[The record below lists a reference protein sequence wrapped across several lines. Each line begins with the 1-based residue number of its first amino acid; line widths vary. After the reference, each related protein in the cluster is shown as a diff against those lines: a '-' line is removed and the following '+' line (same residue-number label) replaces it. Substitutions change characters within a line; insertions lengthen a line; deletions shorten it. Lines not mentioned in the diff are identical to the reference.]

1 MVAGARR
8 EKTKRLACTQL
19 SLVAAAI
26 ASSYC
31 DALCSC
37 WPSTTKAVPRVSLKE
52 YHESIVASARHRT
65 PIVVENVISAQLC
78 EALCDEIIKISTSS
92 QPVTLQRRRIQKK
105 IEDDGD
111 AASPSLYSTVTTD
124 LYQVDSIVEA
134 AGYIARNS
142 CHDDALF
149 VFEET
154 LISSDSPLRQQLNQI
169 RESVFVP
176 PSLSPLKDQHDWFA
190 MFPQWAVASDCCV
203 VMAGEGATSTLHR
216 DPYEWT
222 GTSVCLEGSKVWR
235 FIEPPSLNETP
246 DDTLPRSTQGVH
258 VVDKVLQSYRLPSI
272 AWQVQPPT
280 KRRTKGETK
289 ETKKR
294 RPRLFYARDNAPD
307 PPAVYVS
314 AGWQSD
320 FSLFA
325 SRSGNVP
332 TASDLHKMFE
342 NDDASGLTS
351 DDQKKTMIQY
361 LHQIGASLPMLSPSP
376 EIVSACSNGTLAAC
390 LWTAIQGPGDFLIIP
405 AHWWHQTY
413 GLEPSVAIAS
423 QRCSREDVPNVFRH
437 IVATV
442 GAAKSTGAFAASALP
457 PLDETSSLYK
467 DFFID
472 YKQPNGTVERFFE
485 LVQTEIDRQSI

>member
-1 MVAGARR
+1 MAGAGVERR

-19 SLVAAAI
+19 SLVAATI

-52 YHESIVASARHRT
+52 YHESIVANARHRT
-65 PIVVENVISAQLC
+65 PIVVENVVSAQLC
-78 EALCDEIIKISTSS
+78 EALCDEIIKISTPS
-92 QPVTLQRRRIQKK
+92 QPVTLQRRRKQKK
-105 IEDDGD
+105 IADDGYPEQQS
-111 AASPSLYSTVTTD
+111 AVTTV
-124 LYQVDSIVEA
+124 LYQVDSLVEA

-154 LISSDSPLRQQLNQI
+154 LISLDSPLRQQLNQI

-176 PSLSPLKDQHDWFA
+176 LSLSPLKDQHDWFA

-235 FIEPPSLNETP
+235 FMEPPSLNETP

-258 VVDKVLQSYRLPSI
+258 VVDKVLKSYRLPSI
-272 AWQVQPPT
+272 AWKQRM
-280 KRRTKGETK
+280 KRRSKRAAK
-289 ETKKR
+289 ESRKR
-294 RPRLFYARDNAPD
+294 MPRLSFAKGIAAD

-325 SRSGNVP
+325 SRSDNVP
-332 TASDLHKMFE
+332 TASDLHNMFE
-342 NDDASGLTS
+342 RDDDRGLPS
-351 DDQKKTMIQY
+351 DDQKKTKIQY
-361 LHQIGASLPMLSPSP
+361 LQRIGASLPMLGPSP
-376 EIVSACSNGTLAAC
+376 EIVSACS
-390 LWTAIQGPGDFLIIP
+390 LWTAIQGPGDLLVIP

-437 IVATV
+437 IMETV
-442 GAAKSTGAFAASALP
+442 GAAKSAGAFAASALP
-457 PLDETSSLYK
+457 PLDETSS
-467 DFFID
+467 
-472 YKQPNGTVERFFE
+472 P
-485 LVQTEIDRQSI
+485 